1 MTSRTGLAGA
11 AGGPRLLVPDVL
23 RGVALVAML
32 IAHAV
37 PFLPDIPEWLGFTMA
52 QINDLASPLFALV
65 MGISAQLVIER
76 TARPGIPYLIFQQVL
91 RGLIL
96 IALGIIV
103 SMWSTWVAVI
113 LSHLGILLIVGLP
126 LLFLRTRWLAVVT
139 VGLAVVSDPLNAW
152 AREVLW
158 QPVAADTTG
167 ILRELASWTVLGPMY
182 RLTNLLP
189 FFLLG
194 ALLMR
199 HGLTRDRVLWT
210 MLAVAPIAYA
220 VRPALG
226 SAGGDAVSGSWPDT
240 LHDVGLVFA
249 IYGAVVLL
257 ATSGRPR
264 WRRAVDAAFTPIRA
278 VGAVALSLYVL
289 HVGVL
294 AFWRGVWPS
303 SNDYIGWL
311 IVVPGMI
318 LVGWLWWRYVG
329 AGPLERAMGLATG
342 RRARR

>member
-1 MTSRTGLAGA
+1 M
-11 AGGPRLLVPDVL
+11 
-23 RGVALVAML
+23 AML

-37 PFLPDIPEWLGFTMA
+37 PFLPDVPAWLGFTMA

-65 MGISAQLVIER
+65 MGISTQLVIVR
-76 TARPGIPYLIFQQVL
+76 TARPGIPYMVFQQLL
-91 RGLIL
+91 RGAIL

-103 SMWSTWVAVI
+103 SMWSTWVVVI

-126 LLFLRTRWLAVVT
+126 LLFLRTRWLAMVT

-152 AREVLW
+152 SRQVLW
-158 QPVAADTTG
+158 PLLDGDATG
-167 ILRELASWTVLGPMY
+167 ILRELASWTVLGSMY

-199 HGLTRDRVLWT
+199 HGFTRDRVLWT
-210 MLAVAPIAYA
+210 MIAVAPIAYA
-220 VRPALG
+220 VRPVLG
-226 SAGGDAVSGSWPDT
+226 SAGGYAISGSWPDT

-249 IYGAVVLL
+249 VYGAVVLL
-257 ATSGRPR
+257 ATSEHPR
-264 WRRAVDAAFTPIRA
+264 WRRAVDAAFSPMRA

-289 HVGVL
+289 HVGIL
-294 AFWRGVWPS
+294 AFWGGVWPS

-311 IVVPGMI
+311 VVVPGMI
-318 LVGWLWWRYVG
+318 LVGWLWWRHVG
-329 AGPLERAMGLATG
+329 TGPLERAMGLATG